1 MNLKKIYKIRNA
13 FFLFQWSL
21 PYKNY
26 ILKINKKENIENKNK
41 KVKLWSLLCLKK
53 RVISR
58 RYQCGILHLRC
69 CLLWSMTFLSNEK
82 EWLRGIGHL
91 SRLELGRMCSKF
103 KIWIW
108 KDMLALNLPRKT
120 PSFFFFL
127 ILFYHAKKYTL
138 KSKYWQEW
146 WRRNVWF
153 PFHQCY
159 DDCSFYQ
166 VKILIGFWCRRDLN
180 SCPLL
185 DDKRFYQLS

>member
-1 MNLKKIYKIRNA
+1 MRNA

-41 KVKLWSLLCLKK
+41 NKNKKVKLWSLLCIKK

-69 CLLWSMTFLSNEK
+69 CLLWSLTLLSNEK

-91 SRLELGRMCSKF
+91 SRLELGRMCSKL

-108 KDMLALNLPRKT
+108 KDMLWIFQERHSPFSFLFLFFLNL
-120 PSFFFFL
+120 FF
-127 ILFYHAKKYTL
+127 HT
-138 KSKYWQEW
+138 
-146 WRRNVWF
+146 
-153 PFHQCY
+153 
-159 DDCSFYQ
+159 
-166 VKILIGFWCRRDLN
+166 
-180 SCPLL
+180 
-185 DDKRFYQLS
+185 